1 MTDIPASTRSIYICD
16 ELWERLG
23 PLADQIT
30 NGSKSQL
37 IENIIKASLPKI
49 ERCVEQS
56 EDMGI
61 LICQTCTT
69 R

>member
-1 MTDIPASTRSIYICD
+1 MTDLPASTRSIYICD

-37 IENIIKASLPKI
+37 IENILRDQVGKI

-56 EDMGI
+56 EGMGI
-61 LICQTCTT
+61 LLCRTCMTS
-69 R
+69 